1 MKKEEPLAPQEVAT
15 KRFEIICQLQD
26 PALSEDRSLYCGK
39 KQELAVCYGVSYR
52 TISRWAEAYK
62 AEGFSGLVPKSRA
75 PHTPPSKLP
84 ENFEAVVDEAIT
96 LRRECPTRSVRT
108 LIRILELEGKIPEGS
123 VRRSTLQRHLQ
134 KRGFGMK
141 QVNLYRKESPAAR
154 RFQKTHRCD
163 LYQGDIKYGP
173 YLPIGPHG
181 RMVQTYLAA
190 WIDDATRYVVGAGFY
205 ANQKTDIIE
214 DTLRQAL
221 MAFGQP
227 QAIYVDNG
235 KQYRSDWLRKACAK
249 LGIQLLHAKAYHPEG
264 KGKIERFN
272 RSIDAFLAECALEKP
287 KTLGDLNAS
296 FRAWLDGT
304 YHKDP
309 HAGLSGMSPETA
321 WRMDTR
327 LVFFPDQDALREAFL
342 HTETRSVDKTGCISF
357 NGTQY
362 EVGRK
367 LIGRKVEVLYDPTW
381 QEEVEIR
388 HPDFPHFRAKKLTIG
403 ENCKQEKEL
412 SENFKVE
419 TDHSRLLDG
428 LKKTEVEQAKAGHGH
443 ATDFSGLAKEVLA
456 HV

>member
-1 MKKEEPLAPQEVAT
+1 
-15 KRFEIICQLQD
+15 
-26 PALSEDRSLYCGK
+26 
-39 KQELAVCYGVSYR
+39 
-52 TISRWAEAYK
+52 
-62 AEGFSGLVPKSRA
+62 
-75 PHTPPSKLP
+75 
-84 ENFEAVVDEAIT
+84 
-96 LRRECPTRSVRT
+96 
-108 LIRILELEGKIPEGS
+108 
-123 VRRSTLQRHLQ
+123 
-134 KRGFGMK
+134 
-141 QVNLYRKESPAAR
+141 
-154 RFQKTHRCD
+154 
-163 LYQGDIKYGP
+163 
-173 YLPIGPHG
+173 
-181 RMVQTYLAA
+181 MVQTYLAA

-249 LGIQLLHAKAYHPEG
+249 LGIQLLHAKAYHPDG

-272 RSIDAFLAECALEKP
+272 RSLDAFLAECALEKP
-287 KTLGDLNAS
+287 KTLGELNAS

-388 HPDFPHFRAKKLTIG
+388 HPDFPPFRAKKLTIG

>member
-1 MKKEEPLAPQEVAT
+1 MKKEDHGTPEETAT
-15 KRFEIICQLQD
+15 KRFEIICQLQE
-26 PALSEDRSLYCGK
+26 PALAEDFKLYCAK
-39 KQELAVCYGVSYR
+39 KQALALCYGLSYR
-52 TISRWAEAYK
+52 TISRWAKAYK
-62 AEGFSGLVPKSRA
+62 EEGFSGLIPKSRA
-75 PHTPPSKLP
+75 PHAPASKLP
-84 ENFEAVVDEAIT
+84 ENFETVVDEAIT
-96 LRRECPTRSVRT
+96 LRRECPTRSVKT

-123 VRRSTLQRHLQ
+123 VHRSTLQRHLQ
-134 KRGFGMK
+134 KRGFGSR
-141 QVNLYRKESPAAR
+141 QVQMYRKESPAAR

-173 YLPIGPHG
+173 YLPIGPEG

-190 WIDDATRYVVGAGFY
+190 WIDDATRYVVAAQFY

-221 MAFGQP
+221 MTCGQP
-227 QAIYVDNG
+227 SAIYVDNG

-249 LGIQLLHAKAYHPEG
+249 LGIKLLHAKAYHPEG

-272 RSIDAFLAECALEKP
+272 RSVDAFLAECALEKP
-287 KTLGDLNAS
+287 KTLPELNGA

-309 HAGLSGMSPETA
+309 HAGLGGMSPRSA
-321 WRMDTR
+321 WLMDTR
-327 LVFFPDQDALREAFL
+327 MVFFPEADALREAFL
-342 HTETRSVDKTGCISF
+342 HTETRAVDKTGCISF

-362 EVGRK
+362 EVGMK

-381 QEEVEIR
+381 QDEVEIH
-388 HPDFPHFRAKKLTIG
+388 HPDFPPLRAKRLAIG
-403 ENCKQEKEL
+403 ENCKQKKEL
-412 SENFKVE
+412 SENFAVE

-428 LKKTEVEQAKAGHGH
+428 LKKSEAELAKEARGH
-443 ATDFSGLAKEVLA
+443 ATDFSDLAKEALG